1 MPHKQLISFLS
12 ELCFKKMKKL
22 SVEKQIYLEEE
33 VSSMNC
39 ILSLEIKIN
48 SSLRA
53 GFQILAEDYLFLT
66 AHLLPYY
73 LILFISF
80 CSLF

>member
-1 MPHKQLISFLS
+1 
-12 ELCFKKMKKL
+12 
-22 SVEKQIYLEEE
+22 
-33 VSSMNC
+33 MNC